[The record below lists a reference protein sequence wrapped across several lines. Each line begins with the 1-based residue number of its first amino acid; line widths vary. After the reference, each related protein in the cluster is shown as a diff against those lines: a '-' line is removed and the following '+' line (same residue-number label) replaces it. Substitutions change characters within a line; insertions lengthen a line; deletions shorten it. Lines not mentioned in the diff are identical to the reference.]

1 MCTAVTYKTKDFYF
15 GRNLDY
21 EFSYG
26 ESITVMPRNYLLK
39 MRMTEDLPQHYAIT
53 GMAHISG
60 DYPLFY
66 DAVNE
71 KGLCIAGLNF
81 VGNAAYQKPCSG
93 ALNIAQF
100 ELIPWLL
107 GKCASVSEAK
117 HLLEGITLTDTCFA
131 EDMPAAQLHW
141 MLADSSECI
150 VIESMEDGMHI
161 YENPLGVLTNN
172 PPFPMQMFAV
182 NNYRGLSVYTPE
194 NTFPGKPDLKAY
206 SRGMG
211 ALGLPGDLSSQS
223 RFIRAAFVRGASC
236 SGDREEESVAQ
247 FFHILT
253 SVEQQRGCCRLENG
267 KNEITIYSS
276 CCNADKGIY
285 YYTSY
290 EDSRV
295 SAVDMH
301 KENLDSEKLICYP
314 FIYKQSIFYQN

>member
-1 MCTAVTYKTKDFYF
+1 
-15 GRNLDY
+15 
-21 EFSYG
+21 
-26 ESITVMPRNYLLK
+26 
-39 MRMTEDLPQHYAIT
+39 
-53 GMAHISG
+53 
-60 DYPLFY
+60 
-66 DAVNE
+66 
-71 KGLCIAGLNF
+71 
-81 VGNAAYQKPCSG
+81 
-93 ALNIAQF
+93 
-100 ELIPWLL
+100 
-107 GKCASVSEAK
+107 
-117 HLLEGITLTDTCFA
+117 
-131 EDMPAAQLHW
+131 
-141 MLADSSECI
+141 
-150 VIESMEDGMHI
+150 MHI

-236 SGDREEESVAQ
+236 SGDCEEESVAQ

-290 EDSRV
+290 ENSRV